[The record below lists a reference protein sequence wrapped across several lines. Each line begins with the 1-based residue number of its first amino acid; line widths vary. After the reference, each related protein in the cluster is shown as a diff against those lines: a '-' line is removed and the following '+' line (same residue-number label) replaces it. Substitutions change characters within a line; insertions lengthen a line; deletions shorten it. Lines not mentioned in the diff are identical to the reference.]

1 MTLSVPQAILI
12 GDDTPTRLLMRLLL
26 EADGYAVHAC
36 ASTCDVPPLP
46 AVALVALVDP
56 APGDLAATMQRLHRL
71 GDRAAAVVLAHNA
84 SPELRRRAFA
94 MGVRDVISL
103 PAVPREMA
111 VRLHV
116 AAGANH
122 AALAHAAAHIHGP
135 RAAVTGDDLS
145 GDRQHLAGPRSNT
158 GAGGTP

>member
-1 MTLSVPQAILI
+1 MTLSVPEALLI

-26 EADGYAVHAC
+26 EADGYTVQVC
-36 ASTCDVPPLP
+36 ASTCDAPPLP
-46 AVALVALVDP
+46 AAALVALVDP
-56 APGDLAATMQRLHRL
+56 ALGDLAATMQRLHRL
-71 GDRAAAVVLAHNA
+71 GDRAAAVVLTHNA

-122 AALAHAAAHIHGP
+122 AALAHAAHMHGP
-135 RAAVTGDDLS
+135 RAAVRCDDLS
-145 GDRQHLAGPRSNT
+145 WDRRHFAGPRSNT